1 MATKKSLAEQALRVI
16 QGGSVSDDA
25 DIDIR
30 EIMLFIEQERDALI
44 KQMIM
49 GYKGMGE
56 HEITGDFLS
65 SLTLMSHGSQ
75 VLLTYSPINLP
86 NGAGVFSVNIEDEY
100 YLRKPSSNMYNKAI
114 SKSGRKFYELLGNTI
129 SLFPGLV
136 NQTNVTVK
144 LVASSKSLGETDN
157 FPVPADLES
166 TIIKNTVQLY
176 TLMRTANED
185 NINDR
190 IDNK

>member
-1 MATKKSLAEQALRVI
+1 M
-16 QGGSVSDDA
+16 
-25 DIDIR
+25 
-30 EIMLFIEQERDALI
+30 
-44 KQMIM
+44 
-49 GYKGMGE
+49 
-56 HEITGDFLS
+56 
-65 SLTLMSHGSQ
+65 
-75 VLLTYSPINLP
+75 
-86 NGAGVFSVNIEDEY
+86 
-100 YLRKPSSNMYNKAI
+100 
-114 SKSGRKFYELLGNTI
+114 LGNTI
-129 SLFPGLV
+129 TLFPGLV